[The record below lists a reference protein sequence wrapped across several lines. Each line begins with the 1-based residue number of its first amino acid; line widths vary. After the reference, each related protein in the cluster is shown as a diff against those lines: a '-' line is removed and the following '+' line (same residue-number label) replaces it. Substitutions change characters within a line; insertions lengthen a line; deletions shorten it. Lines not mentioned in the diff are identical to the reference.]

1 MSGILGQEQVLTPL
15 LNAARN
21 GRLHNCYLF
30 EGPQGVGKKKAA
42 QMVARAAACTAED
55 LSVRPCDTCQTC
67 RHMLKGSHPDLVE
80 IGPDEGKRTITIGVA
95 SAREVIRQTRMHRYA
110 ARRRT
115 FIFDPADRLRPEAA
129 NALLKTLEEPPDGT
143 GFILVTDRA
152 SSLLPTVLS
161 RSQRVRFRLLTEAHL
176 VQDLQSRGIAN
187 AKRIARLADGR
198 PGRAQALA
206 DGELEALDEAR
217 STLLEVL
224 AGSPKDLFSFSE
236 SLTKGNKLGRI
247 GWQPTV
253 ERYLN
258 ILESLLRDAACSGL
272 GKTDFL
278 NGDKLDLVQTWSKA
292 LFPHGIERLQA
303 EITKTR
309 DRMELNVNARLLVE
323 PLFAQ
328 VASELGKSRQHP

>member
-1 MSGILGQEQVLTPL
+1 MSEILGQEQVLAPL
-15 LNAARN
+15 LKAARS
-21 GRLHNCYLF
+21 GRLHSCYLF

-42 QMVARAAACTAED
+42 LLIARAAACTAED
-55 LSVRPCDTCQTC
+55 PEMRPCETCQTC

-110 ARRRT
+110 AARRT
-115 FIFDPADRLRPEAA
+115 FVFDPADRLRPEAA

-152 SSLLPTVLS
+152 SSLLPTVIS

-176 VQDLQSRGIAN
+176 VQDLRARGIEN
-187 AKRIARLADGR
+187 AERIARLADGR
-198 PGRAQALA
+198 PGRAQELA
-206 DGELEALDEAR
+206 DGELEALDQAR
-217 STLLEVL
+217 STLLELL
-224 AGSPKDLFSFSE
+224 AGGPKELFSFSE

-258 ILESLLRDAACSGL
+258 VLESLLRDAACSGL
-272 GKTDFL
+272 GRPHLL
-278 NGDKLDLVQTWSKA
+278 NADKAELVQAWSQA

-303 EITKTR
+303 EIAKTR

-323 PLFAQ
+323 PLFAK
-328 VASELGKSRQHP
+328 VASELGRARQA